1 MSTMMNYISCT
12 FLVSLLSILNP
23 IYPTTP
29 ALVNDTEVVLVENA
43 VLQVSIDSE
52 YDLLFFDTAEYNDIH
67 EELVFSTVEMT
78 NQIRIYDE
86 LGSMVYLL
94 PVDSQ
99 TIKMGR
105 SLFETGQYRIVFD
118 VEGDRRMFASRLEV
132 F

>member
-1 MSTMMNYISCT
+1 
-12 FLVSLLSILNP
+12 VSLLSILNP
-23 IYPTTP
+23 IYPTIP
-29 ALVNDTEVVLVENA
+29 APVNDTEVVLVENA